1 MMKFFKLMRYRAL
14 FMLSMAL
21 IISACNGG
29 GNPSS
34 SSEISNAPVVSVG
47 SLSEV
52 SVENMA
58 YDTATQHGKTDSSG
72 MFLYVEGED
81 ITFSIGNILLPT
93 VKAKKNIKLS
103 DLFST
108 PDLSDRRVVNLLYL
122 LTGLDA
128 DKDLTNGAKIPVS
141 AAANSPPDIDFN
153 VATTDFSAN
162 SAVSTF
168 IERMGVGHGGQL
180 LKNTMTGFTAS
191 IVSDSSFVS
200 TSFTLCGASYSE
212 PVKFFFDTSDSS
224 GNGTLWVYGG
234 VYCKSGMEWSYQD
247 MANGVI
253 RIWNN
258 SNEVL
263 LTRQGRAILKFV
275 SYSLVGN
282 GVKQPI
288 PNGSGLMPIQA
299 AYNHSFFKNAYWVE
313 YGCRIPVSNSTDMS
327 VLKIQTI
334 RTPGYPSYSQS
345 SALVCPS
352 GWTSYT
358 AARHRSHDLST
369 TRNSYDNAEIFYD
382 YPLFSE
388 NWDDQFEGRGRNMT
402 SIYPSQCPNNGTDEF
417 SYIKYLTL
425 SKDAFTYAGF
435 QCANGQRYYQFA
447 VAEFTAP
454 PAYAIAGNLSGL
466 ITGTVTLSNNGKDK
480 INLST
485 NGAFSF
491 PTSIAAGG
499 SYTIQIETQPTGHTC
514 SLSGH
519 NGTADMRVSNVKLNC
534 IPSDTYT
541 QRSTSSLCANTNS
554 SSYNGYATLGNYA
567 INTNAWNRGTLT
579 DFTTCVQGSMLGD
592 TYQTGIAGQ
601 FDWEWNTATSVVR
614 AYPSI
619 IYRPLGKDMTPI
631 AVRDVGNL
639 NFSHDVEI
647 TLDPTYTKQ
656 TNYYNLA
663 YDIWADSVPDSQ
675 RWPHDMEIMIKLSAT
690 WADGHYFERNVI
702 IDGIN
707 FDVTV
712 RTMSNST
719 ASWKY
724 ISFNST
730 EPQLKADIRFKKFT
744 DYMIAKGL
752 MPADYYING
761 IEFGNEVARG
771 KARSKIKSYSVT
783 R

>member
-1 MMKFFKLMRYRAL
+1 MMKIIKLMRCRAL
-14 FMLSMAL
+14 FVFSMAL
-21 IISACNGG
+21 IISACSGG
-29 GNPSS
+29 DNPSPS
-34 SSEISNAPVVSVG
+34 SQLLNAPVVSVG

-52 SVENMA
+52 MVENMA
-58 YDTATQHGKTDSSG
+58 YGTATQHGKTDSSG
-72 MFLYVEGED
+72 TFLYVEGED

-103 DLFST
+103 DLFLT
-108 PDLSDRRVVNLLYL
+108 ADLSDRRVVNLLYL
-122 LTGLDA
+122 LAGLDA
-128 DKDLTNGAKIPVS
+128 DKDLTNGAKIPSS

-153 VATTDFSAN
+153 VATTDFAAN
-162 SAVSTF
+162 SAISTF
-168 IERMGVGHGGQL
+168 IERMSVGYGGHL
-180 LKNTMTGFTAS
+180 LKNTTTGFSAS
-191 IVSDSSFVS
+191 IVSESSFVS
-200 TSFTLCGASYSE
+200 TSFTLCGASYNE
-212 PVKFFFDTSDSS
+212 PIKFFFDTLDSS
-224 GNGTLWVYGG
+224 GSGALLIYGG
-234 VYCKSGMEWSYQD
+234 AYCKSGVEWRYQD
-247 MANGVI
+247 IANGMI

-258 SNEVL
+258 SNEVH
-263 LTRQGRAILKFV
+263 LTRQGRAILKFE
-275 SYSLVGN
+275 SYSLFEN
-282 GVKQPI
+282 GVKQLI
-288 PNGSGLMPIQA
+288 PNGSGLMPLQA
-299 AYNHSFFKNAYWVE
+299 GYNHSSFKNAYWIE
-313 YGCRIPVSNSTDMS
+313 YGCRLPVANSIDMS
-327 VLKIQTI
+327 IPKIQTI
-334 RTPGYPSYSQS
+334 RTPGYPSYTQS
-345 SALVCPS
+345 GSLVCPS

-358 AARHRSHDLST
+358 VARHRSYDLST
-369 TRNSYDNAEIFYD
+369 TRNSYDNSDIYHES
-382 YPLFSE
+382 PLFST
-388 NWDDQFEGRGRNMT
+388 NWDDQFTGRNRNT
-402 SIYPSQCPNNGTDEF
+402 SGIYPVQCVSNGVDEF
-417 SYIKYLTL
+417 SYIKYLTV
-425 SKDAFTYAGF
+425 SKDAFTYAGL
-435 QCANGQRYYQFA
+435 QCDSGQRYYQFA

-454 PAYAIAGNLSGL
+454 PAYAIAGNLTGL
-466 ITGTVTLSNNGKDK
+466 VTGTVTLSNNGKDK

-499 SYTIQIETQPTGHTC
+499 SYTIHIEAQPTGQTC

-519 NGTADMRVSNVKLNC
+519 NGTADMLVSNVSVNC
-534 IPSDTYT
+534 IPSGTYT
-541 QRSTSSLCANTNS
+541 KRSTSSLCANTNS
-554 SSYNGYATLGNYA
+554 NNHNGYATLGNYA

-592 TYQTGIAGQ
+592 IYQTGIAGQ

-631 AVRDVGNL
+631 AVKDVGNL
-639 NFSHDVEI
+639 TFSHDVEI

-690 WADGHYFERNVI
+690 WGDGHYFERNVI

-712 RTMSNST
+712 RTMSNSS

-730 EPQLKADIRFKKFT
+730 APQLKANIRFKKFT

-752 MPADYYING
+752 MPADYFING

-771 KARSKIKSYSVT
+771 KARSKVNSFSVT